1 MRQTVTKRGLTKFK
15 FDIIVSARTIFVIFT
30 ILSAIVKEDNPAQVR
45 FSRIEMKNIDV
56 QAA

>member
-1 MRQTVTKRGLTKFK
+1 MRKTVTKRGLTKFK
-15 FDIIVSARTIFVIFT
+15 FDIIASAMKIFVIFT

-45 FSRIEMKNIDV
+45 FSRVEMKKIDV